1 MKSTKTPKNR
11 LLTNELQLKLMIQ
24 SVPAIQLKVLL
35 VSKTS
40 CRCMCIA
47 VVKQLQLNLIW
58 VIVEFEVE
66 VEVELELE
74 LERMNVVQCRS
85 FQPAR

>member
-35 VSKTS
+35 V
-40 CRCMCIA
+40 
-47 VVKQLQLNLIW
+47 
-58 VIVEFEVE
+58 EFEVE